1 MNPPDERAIRKI
13 VKEEIKLSTIR
24 DKEDEI

>member
-13 VKEEIKLSTIR
+13 VKEEIKLYLTELLNNIV
-24 DKEDEI
+24 